1 MNKIKSTIKQINN
14 TRQNYLKQEEKL
26 INENKLYSYN
36 WIIGVSIFLII
47 FLVIVPFFIY
57 KYNKPYLIY
66 YLPNIDIIALVLTL
80 TSIFYPDE
88 LPFFYDLYSQVNVK
102 WYHLLSSLVI
112 NVFVLYWLF
121 VIVIRHSKNTNEQ
134 LLIFTVV
141 ITFAYFLPTYYIPFI
156 GEYLH
161 KTYDVSMYTWLS
173 VSALILLV
181 IIYVERK
188 LVSFLLPLK
197 LISKQSIKQHFGIF
211 D

>member
-1 MNKIKSTIKQINN
+1 MDKIKSTIKQINN
-14 TRQNYLKQEEKL
+14 ARRNYLEQEEKL
-26 INENKLYSYN
+26 IDNNKLYSYN
-36 WIIGVSIFLII
+36 WVIGVGIFLII
-47 FLVIVPFFIY
+47 FLVIVPLFIY

-80 TSIFYPDE
+80 TSMFYPDK

-102 WYHLLSSLVI
+102 WYHILSSLII

-121 VIVIRHSKNTNEQ
+121 VIVLRHSKNTNEQ

-141 ITFAYFLPTYYIPFI
+141 ITFAYFLPTYYIPLI
-156 GEYLH
+156 GEKLH
-161 KTYDVSMYTWLS
+161 KKYNVSMYTWLT

-181 IIYVERK
+181 IIYIERK

-197 LISKQSIKQHFGIF
+197 LISKESIKKHFGIF